1 MNPVTGSTTAG
12 TAVMVTRPVRHG
24 VLTYSSTCEPAEFS
38 GEESRRPLK
47 KKQVASRF
55 SEQQNVIYDSVDM
68 VDHPPDITVSPDL
81 CAKPVDRNLGRPI
94 DLFSGLFTITE
105 KLQQF
110 KSIENETMFKTRE
123 LIALVT
129 PEVASDRISE
139 LHLRGLDDD
148 QVAASLLLRKQS
160 MTHIDNDVKVQ
171 DSMLQLF
178 RVLMRRK
185 VAVLSGHRLPPLD
198 SVFSK

>member
-1 MNPVTGSTTAG
+1 MVGS
-12 TAVMVTRPVRHG
+12 PVRPG
-24 VLTYSSTCEPAEFS
+24 VLTYRSACEPAEFL

-47 KKQVASRF
+47 KKQVESCLP
-55 SEQQNVIYDSVDM
+55 EQQHVYESVDM
-68 VDHPPDITVSPDL
+68 VAQPHQPDTTAPLDQSL
-81 CAKPVDRNLGRPI
+81 KPVDRKLVRTV
-94 DLFSGLFTITE
+94 DMFAGLFTITE
-105 KLQQF
+105 KLEQF

-123 LIALVT
+123 LIALVS
-129 PEVASDRISE
+129 PEVALDRITE
-139 LHLRGLDDD
+139 LNIRGLDDD